1 MKGFIAFERMVYEV
15 KGKRSYENVEIIG
28 GGGVII
34 LAEAVVEISGGPA
47 ERDGAGEHGPECE
60 HQNDGESPELVAA
73 AAEKGGGV
81 GRSVLPRRDERNRGR

>member
-1 MKGFIAFERMVYEV
+1 MIV
-15 KGKRSYENVEIIG
+15 
-28 GGGVII
+28 

-47 ERDGAGEHGPECE
+47 EGDGAGEHGPECE

-81 GRSVLPRRDERNRGR
+81 RRSVLPRRRRNNRNRR